1 MSESWNAVF
10 WDLGGVI
17 LDPESIKR
25 GRELFVAGLS
35 VTFGL
40 ETTQAIEVW
49 DTELGSYFRERD
61 GQEFRPAHQGYE
73 QTVAEVVGEPVS
85 VDEWLPLAIQAVD
98 VAFEPSDGAGQTL
111 ETLANAG
118 YYLGVISDIDAWEA
132 EFILTVLGVRD
143 YFEHVTTSSEVGMTK
158 PAPAMF
164 ERALEKAPVKPDAA
178 LFVGDRYEN
187 DMRGG
192 TEAGFHTVAY
202 GGTAAARATEDDPN
216 VDLQIDDLRE
226 ILELVGL
233 ESDG

>member
-17 LDPESIKR
+17 LDQESIQR

-35 VTFGL
+35 VAFGL
-40 ETTQAIEVW
+40 ETTEAIEIW
-49 DTELGSYFRERD
+49 DSELGSYFRERD
-61 GQEFRPAHQGYE
+61 GQEFRPAHEGYR
-73 QTVAEVVGEPVS
+73 QTVTAVVGEPVA

-98 VAFEPSDGAGQTL
+98 VAFEPSAGAVETL
-111 ETLANAG
+111 ETLANEG

-143 YFEHVTTSSEVGMTK
+143 CFQHVTTSSEVGMTK

-164 ERALEKAPVKPDAA
+164 ERALEKAPVQPDES

-192 TEAGFHTVAY
+192 TEAGFDTVAY
-202 GGTAAARATEDDPN
+202 GGTAAAQAAEDDPN
-216 VDLQIDDLRE
+216 VDFQIDDLRE
-226 ILELVGL
+226 ILEIVGI
-233 ESDG
+233 E